1 MNFVCV
7 VWRGVSIVSTLKGWY
22 YMYRLNGNEVVIQ
35 KTEEPTPFLNCSMSL
50 VFLKQVSRIEVLM
63 SIEITCGHIFM
74 WNNFIFLSCFTAG
87 RFYVGDF
94 AALFLL
100 LRCIYFL
107 LHFLHSHIITC
118 LCACLLHLIV
128 SYLHSH
134 SSFIFVSLTCS
145 LFLFVY
151 LVFHFHQFYMK
162 NLFWHFL

>member
-1 MNFVCV
+1 
-7 VWRGVSIVSTLKGWY
+7 
-22 YMYRLNGNEVVIQ
+22 
-35 KTEEPTPFLNCSMSL
+35 
-50 VFLKQVSRIEVLM
+50 M

-87 RFYVGDF
+87 RFYVGDL

-107 LHFLHSHIITC
+107 LHFLHSHIISC
-118 LCACLLHLIV
+118 VCACLLHRIV

-151 LVFHFHQFYMK
+151 LVFRFHQFCMK
-162 NLFWHFL
+162 NLFWHFVVEVCCRQILSAFACLEMSLFCFCLWKVVLLDIEF